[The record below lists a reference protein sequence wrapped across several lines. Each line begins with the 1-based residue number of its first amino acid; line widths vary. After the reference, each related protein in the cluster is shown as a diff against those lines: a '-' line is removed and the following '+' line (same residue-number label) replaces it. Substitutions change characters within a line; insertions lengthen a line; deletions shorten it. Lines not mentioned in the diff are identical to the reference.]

1 MGRFARKIRKEK
13 EKKGYIYDNAPAAE
27 QTVETP
33 AEEATPVTEND
44 GKESTANG

>member
-27 QTVETP
+27 QTVEIP

-44 GKESTANG
+44 GNEPAANG